1 MYLDFSR
8 YLQKCEA
15 MADWTCHQVSATFG
29 KTFGQLSNFAAHL
42 CLILKIEISQKNPSK
57 RQAIIQRFIS
67 YNLRLCYLVAFVSL
81 IIQMRAKHKHSPFN
95 IIALWEIYKL
105 PLN

>member
-15 MADWTCHQVSATFG
+15 MADWTCHQVSATFS

-42 CLILKIEISQKNPSK
+42 CLISNIKMSQKNPSK
-57 RQAIIQRFIS
+57 RQTIIQRFIS

-81 IIQMRAKHKHSPFN
+81 LIQMQVKHKHSPFN
-95 IIALWEIYKL
+95 IIAL
-105 PLN
+105 